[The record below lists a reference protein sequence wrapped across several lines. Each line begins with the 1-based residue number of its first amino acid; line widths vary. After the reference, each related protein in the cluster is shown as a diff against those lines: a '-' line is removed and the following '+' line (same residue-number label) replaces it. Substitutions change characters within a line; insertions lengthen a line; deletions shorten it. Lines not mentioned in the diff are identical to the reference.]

1 MDFVQA
7 IGHCFHY
14 YVSGHGRAARSE
26 YWYFALFVALMT
38 IMAAILDAAMFPL
51 METGP
56 FSLIVSLGLLLPSWA
71 VAIRRLH
78 DLDRTGWWVLI
89 AFTIIGIL
97 LLIVWF
103 CLRGTQGSNRFG
115 PDPLATP
122 PAQA

>member
-7 IGHCFHY
+7 ISHCFHN
-14 YVSGHGRAARSE
+14 YVSGRGRAARSE
-26 YWYFALFVALMT
+26 YWYFALFVALMNVIAV
-38 IMAAILDAAMFPL
+38 IMDTAMFPL

-89 AFTIIGIL
+89 AFTIIGL
-97 LLIVWF
+97 LLLLVWF
-103 CLRGTQGSNRFG
+103 CLRGTQGPNRFG
-115 PDPLATP
+115 PDPLATSG
-122 PAQA
+122 A